1 MEVRLSNAVIG
12 SERPSLEIGEDA
24 MDPRHHD
31 VRRHFSDDLR
41 LVVIA
46 FQAFVGREAVTEDG
60 GASLSSA
67 GDEGADT
74 GCGKVFQR
82 READTARLTF
92 GRKLDCADDV
102 QFANRAAALAAGDR
116 VGFGAVGDIA
126 FVDLDDVFQDA
137 SVRIDH
143 RPAQFLQHQPCGLI
157 RTEAQLRLKLQRR
170 DAVGMA
176 GDGVDRLEPSQ
187 KW

>member
-1 MEVRLSNAVIG
+1 MRLADAVIG
-12 SERPSLEIGEDA
+12 AERPALEIGEDA

-31 VRRHFSDDLR
+31 VSRHLTDDLR
-41 LVVIA
+41 LVIIA
-46 FQAFVGREAVTEDG
+46 LQALIGRKPITEDCRSG
-60 GASLSSA
+60 RDSA

-102 QFANRAAALAAGDR
+102 QFANRTAALAAGDR

-137 SVRIDH
+137 SVWIDH